1 MRGKRKLRSIVRK
14 SDVFFAPLLV
24 AAALMIIY
32 YFKSV
37 YPFGNNSVSY
47 FDLAQSF
54 VPMYTRTW
62 DVYHGYKSAFM
73 DWNVGLVANHT
84 DLLGTYVLFPLN
96 YILYFTKRNSILD
109 FMSYFL
115 LIKLMLTS
123 LTMSIYIKHKFNSC
137 LYCIF
142 AGILYA
148 SSGFVI
154 QYYTNLYFLDTVIM
168 LPILML
174 GVEKLIN
181 EGKRFL
187 YIISLFLLSLTGIQI
202 VFMVLVY
209 LFIKVIFILCESE
222 NKYANTCKFMTS
234 SLAGIGL
241 ASFAIVPALYTLFSS
256 TRSDMNASGALFDFM
271 LTVFCDFQEQKNFM
285 LYGGEIGIAAI
296 AIIVLSGKEYVKRY
310 FSRIFVVLLLM
321 IPILV
326 DSINNIW
333 HGGSYICFPMR
344 FGFILCFELLCIGGD
359 VFFDTNKKEFKI
371 GQLLMLFGFAMI
383 PMVLI
388 LLLKFFSFFTAYG
401 IRELSSYSSYGL
413 ILIIILLF
421 YLLIFLGKSSRS
433 SLLICI
439 VMAVMQMGLGY
450 YGLIAPTEAYSLE
463 CDDSYISKTFETFSG
478 ISSDAKLDRVK
489 DINNSLNANYGLFA
503 GESTVSEFVNGV
515 NSVVPRVIGKLGYT
529 TNSIRMMDQGGTV
542 FSDAFLGIKKVYSD
556 SEPDA
561 DLYEAIEGD
570 ESDKLYRCHYT
581 MPAGIVFNTDYYS
594 KLSKDSKEFD
604 YQNALFKD
612 LCGSDKDLIR
622 IIDYEDNRWKEE
634 SIDGDDIHS
643 IELDIEGD
651 VVVYISCDYDGITQ
665 NIIYLNGDI
674 QKIPYLEYYD
684 NTVYPVGFCNGIWE
698 AGSYH
703 DEKVNI
709 GILSNTG
716 SIEGV
721 RIGILN
727 LDLLQEGIEA
737 AKESAERTMSYGKD
751 SMEIIV
757 DSKENGKF
765 VLPIGYSENW
775 TVCMDGEKVT
785 PYGTFDGAFIAM
797 DVTEGKHTIEMKF
810 VPKGLYTG
818 IICTGIGLVLLM
830 LCIVLE
836 RKKIEF
842 PINRIVAIPYRL
854 YKIIYID
861 FLILFYLV
869 PTAFYIYV
877 VIITHRIM

>member
-1 MRGKRKLRSIVRK
+1 MRSIVKK
-14 SDVFFAPLLV
+14 SDIFIAPLLV
-24 AAALMIIY
+24 GAALLIIY
-32 YFKSV
+32 CIKSV
-37 YPFGNNSVSY
+37 YPFGSNSVSY

-84 DLLGTYVLFPLN
+84 DLLGTYILFPLN
-96 YILYFTKRNSILD
+96 YILYFAKRNSILD

-123 LTMSIYIKHKFNSC
+123 LTMSIYIKHKFNSG

-209 LFIKVIFILCESE
+209 LFIKVFFMLRESE
-222 NKYANTCKFMTS
+222 NKYANSCKFMIS

-241 ASFAIVPALYTLFSS
+241 AGFAIVPALYTLFSS
-256 TRSDMNASGALFDFM
+256 TRSDMNASGTLFDFL

-296 AIIVLSGKEYVKRY
+296 VIIFLSGKEYIKKY
-310 FSRIFVVLLLM
+310 FSRMFVILLLM

-344 FGFILCFELLCIGGD
+344 FGFILSFELLCLGGD
-359 VFFDTNKKEFKI
+359 VFFDSNKKEFKI

-383 PMVLI
+383 PLALI
-388 LLLKFFSFFTAYG
+388 LLLKFFSFFTACG

-413 ILIIILLF
+413 IMIIILLF
-421 YLLIFLGKSSRS
+421 YFLIFLGKSSRS
-433 SLLICI
+433 SLIICI
-439 VMAVMQMGLGY
+439 IMAVIQMGLGY

-463 CDDSYISKTFETFSG
+463 CDDRYISKTFETFSG
-478 ISSDAKLDRVK
+478 QVSDDKLDRVK

-503 GESTVSEFVNGV
+503 GVSTVSEFVNGV
-515 NSVVPRVIGKLGYT
+515 NSAVPKVIGKLGYT
-529 TNSIRMMDQGGTV
+529 TNSIRMMDQGGTLI
-542 FSDAFLGIKKVYSD
+542 SDAFLGIKKVYCD
-556 SEPDA
+556 SEPND
-561 DLYEAIEGD
+561 DLYGSIEED
-570 ESDKLYRCHYT
+570 ESGKLYRCRYT
-581 MPAGIVFNTDYYS
+581 MPAGIVYNTDYFS
-594 KLSKDSKEFD
+594 KLSAGSREFD
-604 YQNALFKD
+604 YQNALYKD
-612 LCGSDKDLIR
+612 LCRTDKDLIN
-622 IIDYEDNRWKEE
+622 IIDCYDDRWEKEN
-634 SIDGDDIHS
+634 IDGDDVYS
-643 IELDIEGD
+643 IELDTEGD
-651 VVVYISCDYDGITQ
+651 SVVYISCDYDDLNQ
-665 NIIYLNGDI
+665 NIIYINDEI

-684 NTVYPVGFCNGIWE
+684 NIVYPVGFCNGIVE

-703 DEKVNI
+703 DEKVKI
-709 GILSNTG
+709 GILPNRG

-721 RIGILN
+721 RIGILS
-727 LDLLQEGIEA
+727 LGLLQEGIES
-737 AKESAERTMSYGKD
+737 AKESAERTISYGKD

-757 DSKENGKF
+757 DSKDDGKF

-775 TVCMDGEKVT
+775 SVSVDGEIVH

-797 DVTEGKHTIEMKF
+797 NVTKGKHTIEIKF
-810 VPKGLYTG
+810 VPKGLYIG
-818 IICTGIGLVLLM
+818 IICTVIGLVLLM

-836 RKKIEF
+836 KKKMEL

-861 FLILFYLV
+861 FLILIYLV
-869 PTAFYIYV
+869 PIAFYIFV